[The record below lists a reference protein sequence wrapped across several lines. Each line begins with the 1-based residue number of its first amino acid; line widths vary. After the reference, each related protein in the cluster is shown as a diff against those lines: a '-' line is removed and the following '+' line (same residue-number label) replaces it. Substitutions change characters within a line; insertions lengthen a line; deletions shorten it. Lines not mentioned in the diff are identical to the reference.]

1 MLPSMKAR
9 VGKRRAQGLGLAV
22 LGSGSLSNFEEGN
35 SGPASRLAQSIVQAG
50 KGPTF
55 TKS

>member
-55 TKS
+55 TKR